1 MGAAR
6 VRNVLTRIVTAAACL
21 AIVAFATAA
30 DARTPPIT
38 QTSIGG
44 AKLGLSASAYK
55 RLLGKPNFKLPL
67 NDPAGKPTGWSRL
80 VFLNVTATSRGRL
93 AVRSS
98 RPGRGVTRPLPVRVR
113 APRSRT

>member
-21 AIVAFATAA
+21 AIVAFATAG

-67 NDPAGKPTGWSRL
+67 NDPAKKNAIHGFACRRSWRVVGQG
-80 VFLNVTATSRGRL
+80 VEQVL
-93 AVRSS
+93 APMDDVCS
-98 RPGRGVTRPLPVRVR
+98 PDVV
-113 APRSRT
+113 